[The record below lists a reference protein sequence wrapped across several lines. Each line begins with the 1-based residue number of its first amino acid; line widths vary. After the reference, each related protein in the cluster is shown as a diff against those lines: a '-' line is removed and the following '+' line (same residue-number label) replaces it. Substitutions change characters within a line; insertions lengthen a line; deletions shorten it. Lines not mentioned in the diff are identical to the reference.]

1 MLTRLIAKYLK
12 PYWYYVLAVLVLQAI
27 AVVMNLYL
35 PRLNGEI
42 IDDGIAKGDTDFIW
56 SRGLLMLGV
65 AAVQMAVALAA
76 VYSTARA
83 AMKLGRDLR
92 TDIYKKVASFSEK
105 EVRAFGPGSLITR
118 NTNDV
123 QQVQLLTM
131 QSGTLL
137 VMAPL
142 MAIGGTFMALQQDV
156 KLSSVLAVAI
166 PVMLVVASLF
176 VWRMIPKF
184 RAYQEK
190 LDSVNRIL
198 REQLTGIRVI
208 RAFVREPIEEKRFGQ
223 ANYDIMKIG
232 RQTGSLF
239 VLLFPSIMLI
249 LDLTIVAVLWFG
261 SQRVDLGDLELG
273 VVMAFMQYVMQILSG
288 VLMATFMMIMIPRA
302 AVCAERIQEVLSSE
316 SAIKPAA
323 NPRRD
328 WVSPGTLQFED
339 VSFQFADAEA
349 AVLKDVSFRVEAGQ
363 TVAVIG
369 STASGKSTLVSLVPR
384 LFDVT
389 EGSVRVGGVDVREL
403 DQEFLWSAIG
413 LVPQKAFLFSGT
425 VESNLR
431 LAAPEATEEE
441 MWAALETA
449 QAADFVRE
457 MDGGLKAHIAQGGTN
472 VSGGQRQR
480 LAIARALV
488 RRPQLLIFDDSFSA
502 LDLTTDAKLR
512 QALWRD
518 FPGTTK
524 IVVAQRVSTIRDADL
539 ILVMD
544 NGRIVDAGQHQEL
557 AETCD
562 TYKEIIESQLAAEA
576 V

>member
-76 VYSTARA
+76 VYCTARA

-232 RQTGSLF
+232 WQTGSLF

-249 LDLTIVAVLWFG
+249 LELTIVAVLWFG
-261 SQRVDLGDLELG
+261 SQRVDLGDMELG

-413 LVPQKAFLFSGT
+413 LVPQKAFLFAGT

-544 NGRIVDAGQHQEL
+544 NGRIVGAGQHQEL

>member
-76 VYSTARA
+76 VYCTARA

-232 RQTGSLF
+232 WQTGSLF

-413 LVPQKAFLFSGT
+413 LVPQKAFLFAGT

-544 NGRIVDAGQHQEL
+544 NGRIVGAGQHQEL

>member
-76 VYSTARA
+76 VYCTARA

-232 RQTGSLF
+232 WQTGSLF

-249 LDLTIVAVLWFG
+249 MDLTIVAVLWFG

-413 LVPQKAFLFSGT
+413 LVPQKAFLFAGT

-431 LAAPEATEEE
+431 LAAPEATEGE

-488 RRPQLLIFDDSFSA
+488 RRPQVLIFDDSFSA

>member
-76 VYSTARA
+76 VYCTARA

-232 RQTGSLF
+232 WQTGSLF

-349 AVLKDVSFRVEAGQ
+349 AVLKDISFRVEAGQ

-413 LVPQKAFLFSGT
+413 LVPQKAFLFAGT

-441 MWAALETA
+441 MWAALEIA

-488 RRPQLLIFDDSFSA
+488 RRPQVLIFDDSFSA

-544 NGRIVDAGQHQEL
+544 NGRIVGAGQHQEL

>member
-76 VYSTARA
+76 VYCTARA

-232 RQTGSLF
+232 WQTGSLF

-261 SQRVDLGDLELG
+261 SQRVDLGDMELG
-273 VVMAFMQYVMQILSG
+273 VVMAFMQYVMQILFG

-328 WVSPGTLQFED
+328 WVSPGTFQFED

-413 LVPQKAFLFSGT
+413 LVPQKAFLFAGT

-518 FPGTTK
+518 FLGTTK

-544 NGRIVDAGQHQEL
+544 NGRIVGAGQHQEL

>member
-76 VYSTARA
+76 VYCTARA

-232 RQTGSLF
+232 WQTGSLF

-249 LDLTIVAVLWFG
+249 LELTIVAVLWFG

-273 VVMAFMQYVMQILSG
+273 VVMAFMQYVMQILFG

-413 LVPQKAFLFSGT
+413 LVPQKAFLFAGT

-488 RRPQLLIFDDSFSA
+488 RRLQVLIFDDSFSA

-544 NGRIVDAGQHQEL
+544 NGRIVGAGQHQEL

>member
-76 VYSTARA
+76 VYCTARA

-223 ANYDIMKIG
+223 ANNDIMKIG
-232 RQTGSLF
+232 WQTGSLF

-261 SQRVDLGDLELG
+261 SLRVDLGDLELG

-413 LVPQKAFLFSGT
+413 LVPQKAFLFAGT

>member
-76 VYSTARA
+76 VYCTARA

-249 LDLTIVAVLWFG
+249 LELTIVAVLWFG
-261 SQRVDLGDLELG
+261 SQRVDQGDLELG

-413 LVPQKAFLFSGT
+413 LVPQKAFLFAGT

-441 MWAALETA
+441 MWAALEIA

-544 NGRIVDAGQHQEL
+544 NGRIVGAGQHQEL

-562 TYKEIIESQLAAEA
+562 TYREIIESQLAAEA

>member
-76 VYSTARA
+76 VYCTARA

-232 RQTGSLF
+232 WQTGSLF

-249 LDLTIVAVLWFG
+249 LELTIVAVLWFG
-261 SQRVDLGDLELG
+261 SQRVDQGDLELG

-349 AVLKDVSFRVEAGQ
+349 AVLKDVSFRVKAGQ

-413 LVPQKAFLFSGT
+413 LVPQKAFLFAGT

-431 LAAPEATEEE
+431 LAAPEATEGE

>member
-76 VYSTARA
+76 VYCTARA

-198 REQLTGIRVI
+198 REQLTGIRVV

-232 RQTGSLF
+232 WQTGSLF

-249 LDLTIVAVLWFG
+249 LELTIVAVLWFG

-273 VVMAFMQYVMQILSG
+273 VVMAFMQYVMQILFG

-413 LVPQKAFLFSGT
+413 LVPQKAFLFAGT

-518 FPGTTK
+518 FLGTTK

-544 NGRIVDAGQHQEL
+544 NGRIVGAGQHQEL

>member
-76 VYSTARA
+76 VYCTARA

-198 REQLTGIRVI
+198 REQLTGIRVV

-431 LAAPEATEEE
+431 LAAPEATEGE

-544 NGRIVDAGQHQEL
+544 NGRIVGAGQHQEL

>member
-76 VYSTARA
+76 VYCTARA

-518 FPGTTK
+518 FLGTTK

-544 NGRIVDAGQHQEL
+544 NGRIVGAGQHQEL

>member
-76 VYSTARA
+76 VYCTARA

-249 LDLTIVAVLWFG
+249 LELTIVAVLWFG

-403 DQEFLWSAIG
+403 EQEFLWSAIG

-425 VESNLR
+425 VESHLR

-544 NGRIVDAGQHQEL
+544 NGRIVGAGQHQEL

>member
-76 VYSTARA
+76 VYCTARA

-232 RQTGSLF
+232 WQTGSLF

-249 LDLTIVAVLWFG
+249 LELTIVAVLWFG

-273 VVMAFMQYVMQILSG
+273 VVMAFMQYVMQILFG

-413 LVPQKAFLFSGT
+413 LVPQKAFLFAGT

-431 LAAPEATEEE
+431 LSAPEATEEE
-441 MWAALETA
+441 VWAALEIA

-518 FPGTTK
+518 FLGTTK

-544 NGRIVDAGQHQEL
+544 NGRIVGAGQHQEL

>member
-76 VYSTARA
+76 VYCTARA

-232 RQTGSLF
+232 WQTGSLF

-249 LDLTIVAVLWFG
+249 LELTIVAVLWFG

-273 VVMAFMQYVMQILSG
+273 VVMAFMQYVMQILFG

-413 LVPQKAFLFSGT
+413 LVPQKAFLFAGT

-518 FPGTTK
+518 FLGTTK

-544 NGRIVDAGQHQEL
+544 NGRIVGAGQHQEL

>member
-76 VYSTARA
+76 VYCTARA

-123 QQVQLLTM
+123 QQVQLFTM

-198 REQLTGIRVI
+198 REQLTGIRVV

-232 RQTGSLF
+232 WQTGSLF

-249 LDLTIVAVLWFG
+249 LELTIVAVLWFG

-431 LAAPEATEEE
+431 LAAPEATEGE

-502 LDLTTDAKLR
+502 LDLATDAKLR

>member
-76 VYSTARA
+76 VYCTARA

-131 QSGTLL
+131 QSGTLP

-142 MAIGGTFMALQQDV
+142 LAIGGTFMALQQDV

-232 RQTGSLF
+232 WQTGSLF

-249 LDLTIVAVLWFG
+249 MDLTIVAVLWFG

-273 VVMAFMQYVMQILSG
+273 VVMAFMQYVMQILFG

-413 LVPQKAFLFSGT
+413 LVPQKAFLFAGT

-441 MWAALETA
+441 MWAALEIA

-544 NGRIVDAGQHQEL
+544 NGRIVGAGQHQEL

>member
-76 VYSTARA
+76 VYCTARA

-166 PVMLVVASLF
+166 PVMLVMASLF

-198 REQLTGIRVI
+198 REQLTGIRVV

-232 RQTGSLF
+232 WQTGSLF

-249 LDLTIVAVLWFG
+249 LELTIVAVLWFG

-349 AVLKDVSFRVEAGQ
+349 AVLKDVSFRVEAGH

-431 LAAPEATEEE
+431 LAAPEATEGE

>member
-76 VYSTARA
+76 VYCTARA

-232 RQTGSLF
+232 WQTGSLF

-316 SAIKPAA
+316 SAIKPVA

>member
-76 VYSTARA
+76 VYCTARA

-232 RQTGSLF
+232 WQTGSLF

-249 LDLTIVAVLWFG
+249 LELTIVAVLWFG

-316 SAIKPAA
+316 SAIKPVA

-431 LAAPEATEEE
+431 LSAPEATEGE

-518 FPGTTK
+518 FLGTTK

-544 NGRIVDAGQHQEL
+544 NGRIVGAGQHQEL

>member
-65 AAVQMAVALAA
+65 AAVQMAVALVA
-76 VYSTARA
+76 VYCTARA

-232 RQTGSLF
+232 WQTGSLF

-413 LVPQKAFLFSGT
+413 LVPQKAFLFAGT

-431 LAAPEATEEE
+431 LAAPEATEGE

-544 NGRIVDAGQHQEL
+544 NGRIVGAGQHQEL

>member
-76 VYSTARA
+76 VYCTARA

-232 RQTGSLF
+232 WQTGSLF

-413 LVPQKAFLFSGT
+413 LVPQKAFLFAGT

-518 FPGTTK
+518 FLGTTK

-544 NGRIVDAGQHQEL
+544 NGRIVGAGQHQEL

>member
-76 VYSTARA
+76 VYCTARA

-232 RQTGSLF
+232 WQTGSLF

-249 LDLTIVAVLWFG
+249 LELTIVAVLWFG

-316 SAIKPAA
+316 SAIKPVA

-413 LVPQKAFLFSGT
+413 LVPQKAFLFAGT

>member
-76 VYSTARA
+76 VYCTARA

-223 ANYDIMKIG
+223 ANYDIMTIG
-232 RQTGSLF
+232 WQTGSLF

-349 AVLKDVSFRVEAGQ
+349 AVLKDVSFRAEAGQ

-431 LAAPEATEEE
+431 LAAPEATEGE

>member
-65 AAVQMAVALAA
+65 AAVQMAVALVA
-76 VYSTARA
+76 VYCTARA

-232 RQTGSLF
+232 WQTGSLF

-413 LVPQKAFLFSGT
+413 LVPQKAFLFAGT

-431 LAAPEATEEE
+431 LAAPEATEGE

>member
-35 PRLNGEI
+35 PHLNGEI

-65 AAVQMAVALAA
+65 AAVQMAVALVA
-76 VYSTARA
+76 VYCTARA

-232 RQTGSLF
+232 WQTGSLF

-249 LDLTIVAVLWFG
+249 MDLTIVAVLWFG

-413 LVPQKAFLFSGT
+413 LVPQKAFLFAGT

-431 LAAPEATEEE
+431 LAAPEATEGE
-441 MWAALETA
+441 MWAALEIA

-488 RRPQLLIFDDSFSA
+488 RRPQVLIFDDSFSA

-544 NGRIVDAGQHQEL
+544 NGRIVGAGQHQEL

>member
-76 VYSTARA
+76 VYCTARA

-156 KLSSVLAVAI
+156 KLSLVLAVAI

-232 RQTGSLF
+232 WQTGSLF

-413 LVPQKAFLFSGT
+413 LVPQKAFLFAGT

-518 FPGTTK
+518 FLGTTK

-544 NGRIVDAGQHQEL
+544 NGRIVGAGQHQEL

-562 TYKEIIESQLAAEA
+562 TYREIIESQLAAEA

>member
-76 VYSTARA
+76 VYCTARA

-232 RQTGSLF
+232 WQTGSLF

-249 LDLTIVAVLWFG
+249 MDLTIVAVLWFG

-339 VSFQFADAEA
+339 VSFQFTDAEA

-413 LVPQKAFLFSGT
+413 LVPQKAFLFAGT

-557 AETCD
+557 SETCD

>member
-76 VYSTARA
+76 VYCTARA

-232 RQTGSLF
+232 WQTGSLF

-273 VVMAFMQYVMQILSG
+273 VVMAFMQYVMQILFG

-413 LVPQKAFLFSGT
+413 LVPQKAFLFAGT

-518 FPGTTK
+518 FLGTTK

-544 NGRIVDAGQHQEL
+544 NGRIVGAGQHQEL

>member
-1 MLTRLIAKYLK
+1 M
-12 PYWYYVLAVLVLQAI
+12 LQAI

-76 VYSTARA
+76 VYCTARA

-232 RQTGSLF
+232 WQTGSLF

-261 SQRVDLGDLELG
+261 SQRVDLGDMELG
-273 VVMAFMQYVMQILSG
+273 VVMAFMQYVMQILFG

-413 LVPQKAFLFSGT
+413 LVPQKAFLFAGT

-518 FPGTTK
+518 FLGTTK

-562 TYKEIIESQLAAEA
+562 IYKEIIESQLAAEA

>member
-76 VYSTARA
+76 VYCTARA

-232 RQTGSLF
+232 WQTGSLF

-249 LDLTIVAVLWFG
+249 LELTIVAVLWFG

-316 SAIKPAA
+316 SAIKPVA

-413 LVPQKAFLFSGT
+413 LVPQKAFLFAGT

-544 NGRIVDAGQHQEL
+544 NGRIVGAGQHQEL

>member
-76 VYSTARA
+76 VYCTARA

-232 RQTGSLF
+232 WQTGSLF

-249 LDLTIVAVLWFG
+249 MDLTIVAVLWFG

-413 LVPQKAFLFSGT
+413 LVPQKAFLFAGT

-431 LAAPEATEEE
+431 LAAPEATEGE
-441 MWAALETA
+441 MWAALEIA

-488 RRPQLLIFDDSFSA
+488 RRPQVLIFDDSFSA

-544 NGRIVDAGQHQEL
+544 NGRIVGAGQHQEL

>member
-76 VYSTARA
+76 VYCTARA

-249 LDLTIVAVLWFG
+249 LELTIVAVLWFG
-261 SQRVDLGDLELG
+261 SQRVDQGDLELG

-413 LVPQKAFLFSGT
+413 LVPQKAFLFAGT

-431 LAAPEATEEE
+431 LAAPEATEGE

-544 NGRIVDAGQHQEL
+544 NGRIVGAGQHQEL

>member
-76 VYSTARA
+76 VYCTARA

-232 RQTGSLF
+232 WQTGSLF

-261 SQRVDLGDLELG
+261 SQRVDLGDMELG
-273 VVMAFMQYVMQILSG
+273 VVMAFMQYVMQILFG

-413 LVPQKAFLFSGT
+413 LVPQKAFLFAGT

-518 FPGTTK
+518 FLGTTK

-544 NGRIVDAGQHQEL
+544 NGRIVGAGQHQEL

>member
-76 VYSTARA
+76 VYCTARA

-431 LAAPEATEEE
+431 LAAPEATEGE

-544 NGRIVDAGQHQEL
+544 NGRIVGAGQHQEL

>member
-76 VYSTARA
+76 VYCTARA

>member
-76 VYSTARA
+76 VYCTARA

-232 RQTGSLF
+232 WQTGSLF

-261 SQRVDLGDLELG
+261 SQRVDLGDMELG
-273 VVMAFMQYVMQILSG
+273 VVMAFMQYVMQILFG

-413 LVPQKAFLFSGT
+413 LVPQKAFLFAGT

>member
-76 VYSTARA
+76 VYCTARA

-232 RQTGSLF
+232 WQTGSLF

-273 VVMAFMQYVMQILSG
+273 VVMAFMQYVMQILFG

-431 LAAPEATEEE
+431 LAAPEATEGE

-544 NGRIVDAGQHQEL
+544 NGRIVGAGQHQEL